1 MVNDNDGTLILR
13 VNRWL
18 GVFGVSVV
26 VLLALLLVECGWI
39 GGAVV
44 QTRLCLEY
52 DMDLLHH
59 MHDVQMLADQRII
72 HSQKRHQTIAATQTI
87 ETSASETEKVT
98 ETDTLTQQLE
108 LQEERIRQ
116 QQLQHRQE
124 TQEKEV
130 MAKELANEVA
140 SLKRELES
148 LEQMTVETTSH
159 LERTVKQNESLHL
172 QQQEQQKMQLE
183 SLQDERSHLK
193 NVLGAYTTHLNQLSD
208 AHRTLETTVQQ
219 ATQQVLSLLS
229 TTTFSSSTSS

>member
-1 MVNDNDGTLILR
+1 MVNDNDSTLILR
-13 VNRWL
+13 INRWL

-26 VLLALLLVECGWI
+26 VLLAMLLVECGWI

-59 MHDVQMLADQRII
+59 MHVQMLADQRII
-72 HSQKRHQTIAATQTI
+72 HSQQQYQILAATQTI
-87 ETSASETEKVT
+87 ETSETEKIT

-108 LQEERIRQ
+108 WQEERIRQ
-116 QQLQHRQE
+116 QQLQHVQE

-130 MAKELANEVA
+130 MAKELATEVA

-159 LERTVKQNESLHL
+159 LERTVKQNESIHL

-208 AHRTLETTVQQ
+208 THHKLETTVQQ
-219 ATQQVLSLLS
+219 VTQQVRYLLS
-229 TTTFSSSTSS
+229 TTTSSSSTSS